1 MQKRLLFLTLA
12 ASVLLWG
19 FGSLE
24 ARASSTTLAA
34 LIGPPPTTFTNGDK
48 VFSDFT
54 YTGPSPPSAAQ
65 VVVNP
70 FNIGGPPSEGLEFA
84 PSPNWLAAAG
94 MSNSWT
100 ITYQVHSNGGAI
112 SDAFL
117 SITGALALG
126 RGNIDVSETITS
138 LALAPL
144 GSLHTFITPTM
155 SHVTDST
162 LLSSPSQ
169 DIIVTETIDLVGGLS
184 HTRPVLLSL
193 VDQAYSQLNV
203 IPEPNSLALLGIGM
217 TGFFAFRRFFKRTSV
232 A

>member
-48 VFSDFT
+48 VFSDFS
-54 YTGPSPPSAAQ
+54 YTGPNPPSAAQ
-65 VVVNP
+65 VVVNS
-70 FNIGGPPSEGLEFA
+70 FNTPAEIGMQFA
-84 PSPNWLAAAG
+84 PNPVWKAPLG
-94 MSNSWT
+94 VSNSWT
-100 ITYQVHSNGGAI
+100 ISYEVHSNGGPI
-112 SDAFL
+112 SDASL
-117 SITGALALG
+117 SITGALQFG
-126 RGNIDVSETITS
+126 HGNIDVSETITT
-138 LALAPL
+138 LGLVAL
-144 GSLHTFITPTM
+144 GSLHTFITPTG
-155 SHVTDST
+155 SQLTDTT
-162 LLSSPSQ
+162 LLASPAQ
-169 DIIVTETIDLVGGLS
+169 DIIVTEHLDVIGGLS
-184 HTRPVLLSL
+184 TRPVTLSL
-193 VDQAYSQLNV
+193 VDQTYSQLSV